1 MTNPKLHH
9 VGGGLYRKA
18 AEPDSVSKHNVT
30 MSIDDAKKIAAG
42 THEISGLSGSEG
54 RVILTPLTGD
64 ETDCD
69 SCGRVF
75 DIRNTPHEVIAGQ
88 YICDSCVEYYDSD
101 DLHQRIEN
109 QPES

>member
-30 MSIDDAKKIAAG
+30 MSIEDAKKIAAG

>member
-1 MTNPKLHH
+1 MTK
-9 VGGGLYRKA
+9 
-18 AEPDSVSKHNVT
+18 PDSVSKHNVT
-30 MSIDDAKKIAAG
+30 MSIEDAKKIAAG